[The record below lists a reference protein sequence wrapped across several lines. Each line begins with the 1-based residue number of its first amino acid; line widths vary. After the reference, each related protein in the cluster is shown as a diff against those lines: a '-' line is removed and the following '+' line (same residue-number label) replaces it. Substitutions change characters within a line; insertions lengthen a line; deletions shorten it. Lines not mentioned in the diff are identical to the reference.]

1 MRLLVTGTD
10 GLIGSNL
17 ATAAAQQSWSVLGTW
32 HQTPVSVL
40 GARTAALD
48 VTDRHAC
55 AALAEELEPDV
66 VVHAA
71 AASSIEHLQREPHL
85 AELDLLGTEN
95 TLAAARAVR
104 ASYVLVSCDQIFSGR
119 RPSGECWEEEDPA
132 EPINALGRSLLA
144 RERLVERY
152 GSRWLIT
159 RPADVYGINL
169 SIPPVAYEHDP
180 ASAATRFSPR
190 ARHIWERSGS
200 PLRWVAQLR
209 AGQPLAAPSGI
220 RRSPTYAWD
229 YAQRVCDLIAQECEG
244 VFNTAGPTILG
255 RLGHLRLLARAFGCE
270 LELVRDGP
278 PAEIL
283 PANTAL
289 CDRKANFMLGHPA
302 VDPFT
307 GHRLMRHR
315 LEQLLGSIDP
325 PSAAAR
331 EEYVTAA
338 PDIHPSPAIPLRAL
352 G

>member
-17 ATAAAQQSWSVLGTW
+17 AAAAAQQSWSVLGTW
-32 HQTPVSVL
+32 HRTPVSVL
-40 GARTAALD
+40 GARTAPLD

-55 AALAEELEPDV
+55 ATLAEELEPDV

-71 AASSIEHLQREPHL
+71 AASAIGRLQREPHL
-85 AELDLLGTEN
+85 AELDLMGTES
-95 TLAAARAVR
+95 TLAAARTVH

-144 RERLVERY
+144 RERLVERH
-152 GSRWLIT
+152 GGRWLIT

-169 SIPPVAYEHDP
+169 SIPPVAYG
-180 ASAATRFSPR
+180 SAGDAGPEPSPR

-200 PLRWVAQLR
+200 SLRWVAWLR
-209 AGQPLAAPSGI
+209 EGQPLAAPPGI

-229 YAQRVCDLIAQECEG
+229 YAQRVCDLIAQDCEG
-244 VFNTAGPTILG
+244 VFNTAGPTVLG
-255 RLGHLRLLARAFGCE
+255 RLGYLRLLARAFGCE
-270 LELVRDGP
+270 LELVRDG
-278 PAEIL
+278 ASEETV

-289 CDRKANFMLGHPA
+289 CDRKASFVLGRPA

-307 GHRLMRHR
+307 GHRLMRR
-315 LEQLLGSIDP
+315 QLEQLLGSIDP

-331 EEYVTAA
+331 EEYVTVS
-338 PDIHPSPAIPLRAL
+338 PDIQPSPAAPLRAL